1 MAEATDVDVL
11 VAGAGACGLI
21 AALKAAEGG
30 ASVAVVEKLDRF
42 AGNTV
47 LSCGSIPAAGTRK
60 QREAGITDSVETMIA
75 DMERVSGPH
84 DASHLTRVLARRS
97 AELVDWLGDHCG
109 VEVKLYTNYK
119 HVGHT
124 IPRLH
129 TQPSGRGAD
138 LVEGLARAAARAG
151 IDIVFSNPVR
161 NLLTSPDGAVIGAGI
176 EAGSSQYHIR
186 AKKTVLATNGYG
198 ANRALLR
205 EFCPEIAEAQYF
217 GAAGS
222 EGEAIDWGRAL
233 GARLGN
239 IGAYQAH
246 ASVSYP
252 HGELLTW
259 SVAEKGAFYVNRQ
272 GRRFGNENLG
282 YSGFGALV
290 MAQGNEAYAI
300 YDSRIRD
307 YVARYQETYKALV
320 EMGGAKEAGTIE
332 DLARLREIEPGA
344 LADTLARFNRAARGE
359 ASDPFGRREF
369 GLAPL
374 EPPFVITRVNAG
386 LFHTQGG
393 LLVDAGARVLRAD
406 GRPIPNLFA
415 GGGAA
420 AGVSGKSGGG
430 GYVSGNG
437 LLAATVLGYIAGES
451 AAAEL
456 TT

>member
-1 MAEATDVDVL
+1 MTDEIEVDVL
-11 VAGAGACGLI
+11 VVGAGACGLI
-21 AALKAAEGG
+21 AALKAAQGG

-47 LSCGSIPAAGTRK
+47 LSCGSIPAAGTKK
-60 QREAGITDSVETMIA
+60 QRAAGVTDSVDTMIA
-75 DMERVSGPH
+75 DMERVSGAH
-84 DASHLTRVLARRS
+84 DMSHLTRTLATRS
-97 AELVDWLGDHCG
+97 AELVDWLGDYCG

-129 TQPSGRGAD
+129 TQPSGRGAE
-138 LVEGLARAAARAG
+138 LMEQLARTAKRVG
-151 IDIVFSNPVR
+151 IDIAFNNPVR
-161 NLLTSPDGAVIGAGI
+161 RLIADDNGAVVGAEVGDGASA
-176 EAGSSQYHIR
+176 YRIR
-186 AKKTVLATNGYG
+186 AKKVILASNGFG
-198 ANRALLR
+198 ANKALLR
-205 EFCPEIAEAQYF
+205 EFCPDIAEAQYF

-222 EGEAIDWGRAL
+222 EGEAIEWGRAL
-233 GARLGN
+233 GAQLGN

-259 SVAEKGAFYVNRQ
+259 SCAEKGAFYVNRQ

-300 YDSRIRD
+300 YDAKIRD
-307 YVARYQETYKALV
+307 YVAKYQETYQALV
-320 EMGGAKEAGTIE
+320 DMGGTKSADTIEELAKVRGIEAGP
-332 DLARLREIEPGA
+332 LAE
-344 LADTLARFNRAARGE
+344 TLAAYNRAARGE
-359 ASDPFGRREF
+359 APDAFGRKDF

-374 EPPFVITRVNAG
+374 EPPFVVTRVNAG

-393 LLVDAGARVLRAD
+393 LMIDERARVLKQD
-406 GRPIPNLFA
+406 GRPLPNLFA

-420 AGVSGKSGGG
+420 AGVSGKAGGS

-437 LLAATVLGYIAGES
+437 LLAASVLGYIAGET

-456 TT
+456 RG

>member
-1 MAEATDVDVL
+1 MSDEIDIDVL

-21 AALKAAEGG
+21 AALRAAQDG
-30 ASVAVVEKLDRF
+30 ARVAVVEKLDRF

-60 QREAGITDSVETMIA
+60 QREAGVQDSVATMIA

-84 DASHLTRVLARRS
+84 EAAHLTRVLAERS
-97 AELVDWLGDHCG
+97 AELVDWLGEHCG
-109 VEVKLYTNYK
+109 VETKLYTNYR

-129 TQPSGRGAD
+129 TQPSGRGSE
-138 LVEGLARAAARAG
+138 LIEQLARAAARDG
-151 IDIVFSNPVR
+151 IDIAFSNPVR
-161 NLLTSPDGAVIGAGI
+161 RLTAEADGTVTGADVGDGAGA
-176 EAGSSQYHIR
+176 YRIR
-186 AKKTVLATNGYG
+186 AKKTILATNGYG

-205 EFCPEIAEAQYF
+205 EFCPDIAEAQYF

-222 EGEAIDWGRAL
+222 EGEAIEWGRAL
-233 GARLGN
+233 GAQLGN

-259 SVAEKGAFYVNRQ
+259 SCAEKGAFYVNRH

-300 YDSRIRD
+300 YDARIRD
-307 YVARYQETYKALV
+307 YVARYQETYQALV
-320 EMGGAKEAGTIE
+320 DMGGAKEAPTIE
-332 DLARLREIEPGA
+332 ELARIRGIEPGP
-344 LADTLARFNRAARGE
+344 LAESLAAYNRAARGD
-359 ASDPFGRREF
+359 APDAFGRKDF
-369 GLAPL
+369 GMAPL
-374 EPPFVITRVNAG
+374 EAPFVATRVNAG

-393 LLVDAGARVLRAD
+393 LMVDGKARVLRAD
-406 GRPIPNLFA
+406 GRPLPNLFA

-420 AGVSGKSGGG
+420 AGVSGRRGGG

-437 LLAATVLGYIAGES
+437 LLAATVLGYIAGET

-456 TT
+456 KA

>member
-1 MAEATDVDVL
+1 MEHVQIDVL

-21 AALKAAEGG
+21 AALKAAQDG

-42 AGNTV
+42 AGNTM

-60 QREAGITDSVETMIA
+60 QREAGVTDSIETMIA

-84 DASHLTRVLARRS
+84 EASHLTRVLVERS

-109 VEVKLYTNYK
+109 IEVKLYTNYK

-138 LVEGLARAAARAG
+138 LIGGLARAAAREG
-151 IDIVFSNPVR
+151 IDVVFSNPVR
-161 NLLTSPDGAVIGAGI
+161 QLFTGDGGAVVGAEVGDGAGKYRID
-176 EAGSSQYHIR
+176 
-186 AKKTVLATNGYG
+186 AKKVILATNGYG
-198 ANRALLR
+198 ANRGLLR
-205 EFCPEIAEAQYF
+205 EFCPEIADAQYF
-217 GAAGS
+217 GATGS
-222 EGEAIDWGRAL
+222 EGEAVQWGRAL
-233 GARLGN
+233 GAKLGN
-239 IGAYQAH
+239 IGAFQAH

-259 SVAEKGAFYVNRQ
+259 SAAEKGAFYVNRQ

-282 YSGFGALV
+282 YSGFGVLV

-300 YDSRIRD
+300 YDVRIRD

-320 EMGGAKEAGTIE
+320 DMGGAKEAPTIE
-332 DLARLREIEPGA
+332 QLARLHGIDEAA
-344 LADTLARFNRAARGE
+344 LAATLARYNRAARGE
-359 ASDPFGRREF
+359 EADEFGRKDF
-369 GLAPL
+369 GLGAL
-374 EPPFVITRVNAG
+374 EAPFVVTRVNAG

-393 LLVDAGARVLRAD
+393 LLVDRQARVLRAD
-406 GRPIPNLFA
+406 GKPVPNLFA

-420 AGVSGKSGGG
+420 AGVSGERGGA

-437 LLAATVLGYIAGES
+437 LLAATVLGYIAGET

-456 TT
+456 GG

>member
-1 MAEATDVDVL
+1 MTDEIEVDVL
-11 VAGAGACGLI
+11 VVGAGACGLI
-21 AALKAAEGG
+21 AALKAAQAG
-30 ASVAVVEKLDRF
+30 ASVAVLEKLDRF

-47 LSCGSIPAAGTRK
+47 LSCGSIPAAGTKK
-60 QREAGITDSVETMIA
+60 QRAAGVTDSVDTMIA
-75 DMERVSGPH
+75 DMERVSGRH
-84 DASHLTRVLARRS
+84 DMSHLTRTLAARS
-97 AELVDWLGDHCG
+97 AELVDWLGDYCG

-129 TQPSGRGAD
+129 TQPSGRGSE
-138 LVEGLARAAARAG
+138 LMEQLARTAKREG
-151 IDIVFSNPVR
+151 IDIAFNNPVR
-161 NLLTSPDGAVIGAGI
+161 RLLANAQGAVVGAEVGDGAAAYRV
-176 EAGSSQYHIR
+176 R
-186 AKKTVLATNGYG
+186 AKKVILASNGFG
-198 ANRALLR
+198 ANKALLR
-205 EFCPEIAEAQYF
+205 EFCPDIAEAQYF

-222 EGEAIDWGRAL
+222 EGEAIEWGRAL
-233 GARLGN
+233 GAGLGN

-259 SVAEKGAFYVNRQ
+259 SCAEKGAFYVNRQ

-300 YDSRIRD
+300 YDAKIRD
-307 YVARYQETYKALV
+307 YVAKYQETYQALV
-320 EMGGAKEAGTIE
+320 DMGGTKSADTIEELAALRGIEAGP
-332 DLARLREIEPGA
+332 LAE
-344 LADTLARFNRAARGE
+344 TLAAYNRAARGE
-359 ASDPFGRREF
+359 APDAFGRKDF

-374 EPPFVITRVNAG
+374 EPPFVVTRVNAG

-393 LLVDAGARVLRAD
+393 LMIDDHARVLGTD
-406 GRPIPNLFA
+406 GRPLPNLFA

-420 AGVSGKSGGG
+420 AGVSGKAGGS

-437 LLAATVLGYIAGES
+437 LLAASVLGYIAGET

-456 TT
+456 RG